1 MSRLFDIPL
10 SILDLTPVT
19 EGGTPREAFH
29 RTLDL
34 AQHAEAWGFH
44 RYWLAEHHNM
54 PGIASAATSVVI
66 GYIAG
71 GTSTIRVGSGGIML
85 ANHAPMMIAEQFG
98 TLESLYP
105 GRIDLGLGRA
115 PGTDQLT
122 VRSLRRGLNS
132 TGDDFPQLLEELRQ
146 FLRPAADKQP
156 VRAVPGAGLD
166 IPIWLLGSG
175 GFSAQL
181 AGQLGLPFASA
192 GHFSPHNLLPGL
204 ELYRRHF
211 RPSEVLERPRAMVC
225 VNVIAAD
232 TDAEAQR
239 LATSQHQAHLN
250 LIRGMPSLLPLP
262 VDSMEGRWNP
272 QEQAAVESF
281 LRASIIGNPST
292 VTAALESLAEETQ
305 ADELM
310 VHSMIFDHTARLRSY
325 EILAEHVIAPARLNH
340 AGVPA

>member
-1 MSRLFDIPL
+1 
-10 SILDLTPVT
+10 
-19 EGGTPREAFH
+19 
-29 RTLDL
+29 
-34 AQHAEAWGFH
+34 
-44 RYWLAEHHNM
+44 
-54 PGIASAATSVVI
+54 
-66 GYIAG
+66 
-71 GTSTIRVGSGGIML
+71 
-85 ANHAPMMIAEQFG
+85 
-98 TLESLYP
+98 
-105 GRIDLGLGRA
+105 
-115 PGTDQLT
+115 
-122 VRSLRRGLNS
+122 LNS
-132 TGDDFPQLLEELRQ
+132 TGDDFPQLLEELRS
-146 FLRPAADKQP
+146 FLRPAVANQP

-192 GHFSPHNLLPGL
+192 GHFSPQNLLPGL
-204 ELYRRHF
+204 ELYRRNF
-211 RPSEVLERPRAMVC
+211 RPSAVLDGPRAMVC

-262 VDSMEGRWNP
+262 LDSMDGRWNP

-281 LRASIIGNPST
+281 LRASIIGNPAT
-292 VTAALESLAEETQ
+292 VTAKLEALAEETQ

-325 EILAEHVIAPARLNH
+325 EILAEQVLAPAKLRQTPVL
-340 AGVPA
+340 A